1 VQKAEPHGCVT
12 GGRSVFYRYSQVA
25 SASVTSRYAG
35 ISTGNRAIRRGKW
48 KLVWGSNIRKWELFD
63 MELDRTE
70 TNDLASRFPQRVAQI
85 EADWLQWAK
94 QTAAPLKGTAM

>member
-1 VQKAEPHGCVT
+1 
-12 GGRSVFYRYSQVA
+12 
-25 SASVTSRYAG
+25 
-35 ISTGNRAIRRGKW
+35 
-48 KLVWGSNIRKWELFD
+48 

-70 TNDLASRFPQRVAQI
+70 TNDLASRFPQRVAQM